1 MIAASLSTA
10 LLVPGEALHAGV
22 ASAASI
28 VDRQGLLGGVTPAP
42 FVAAEAISHELG
54 NGLAACPE
62 SFGYCIILGATY
74 TMRDAKHQQIYSILL
89 ISWIQK
95 IIRANRFTCQ

>member
-1 MIAASLSTA
+1 LIAASLSTV
-10 LLVPGEALHAGV
+10 LLVPGEALDAGA

-42 FVAAEAISHELG
+42 FVATEATSHGLG

-62 SFGYCIILGATY
+62 SFGHCIILGATHV
-74 TMRDAKHQQIYSILL
+74 MRDAKHQHIYFILL
-89 ISWIQK
+89 ITRK
-95 IIRANRFTCQ
+95 

>member
-1 MIAASLSTA
+1 MIAASLSTV
-10 LLVPGEALHAGV
+10 LLVPREALDAGV

-42 FVAAEAISHELG
+42 FVATEAISHGLG

-62 SFGYCIILGATY
+62 SFGHRVILGATHA
-74 TMRDAKHQQIYSILL
+74 MRDAKHQQVYSILL
-89 ISWIQK
+89 ISWIQE
-95 IIRANRFTCQ
+95 IVRAICFTHQ